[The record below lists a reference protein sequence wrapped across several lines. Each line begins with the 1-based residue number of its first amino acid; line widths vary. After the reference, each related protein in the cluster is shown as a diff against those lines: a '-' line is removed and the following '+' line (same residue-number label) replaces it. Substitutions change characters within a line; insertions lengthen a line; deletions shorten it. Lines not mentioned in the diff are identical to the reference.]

1 VRRCVAALAVAA
13 LLALA
18 GCRGIFLRGTVSE
31 HGPNDV
37 SVGVPF

>member
-1 VRRCVAALAVAA
+1 VLAVAV

-18 GCRGIFLRGTVSE
+18 GCRGIFLRGAVSE

-37 SVGVPF
+37 KVGVPF